1 MRSRLPAVTL
11 LAMTMF
17 LCGGGLATA
26 GTVLPSPTPTMPAN
40 QPPAP
45 PGGAATIGEKVPS
58 GAELLLRMHDAMIRK
73 GSVHVDFHLVSAMYP
88 SGEAATH
95 LRGDVS
101 WKLNLLHDRTV
112 VHRIEPGHTGGP
124 LLQSIDLRLVH
135 QRVASHNQAGGWQ
148 CENLAHVQVM
158 STLLG
163 LQTTVVSAQ
172 LVGSSVLHGMPTWVV
187 HATGYSPATGTGN
200 EAHIAY
206 DISQTDDTLQRVRV
220 TGTSSIA
227 GRTQRVVAS
236 ETYTQYGETVSVQ
249 LPAECSVR

>member
-17 LCGGGLATA
+17 LCGGGLARA
-26 GTVLPSPTPTMPAN
+26 GTVLPSPTPTVPAT

-45 PGGAATIGEKVPS
+45 PGGSTTIGQKVPS
-58 GAELLLRMHDAMIRK
+58 AAELLLRMHDAMVRK
-73 GSVHVDFHLVSAMYP
+73 GSVHVDFHLLSAMYP

-101 WKLNLLHDRTV
+101 WKLNVLHDRTV
-112 VHRIEPGHTGGP
+112 VQRIEPGHTGGT

-148 CENLAHVQVM
+148 CEDLAHVQVM

-163 LQTTVVSAQ
+163 LEETVLSTHV
-172 LVGSSVLHGMPTWVV
+172 VGSRVLNGISVWVV
-187 HATGYSPATGTGN
+187 HATGYSPATGTGIQ
-200 EAHIAY
+200 ARIVY
-206 DISQTDDTLQRVRV
+206 DISRTDDTLQRVRV

-227 GRTQRVVAS
+227 GRTQRIVAS
-236 ETYTQYGETVSVQ
+236 EAYTHYGETVSVQ
-249 LPAECSVR
+249 LPAACAD